1 MNDVQ
6 AAPLLKEKGFRG
18 SGAALW
24 SGPLLGINAPN
35 SFKFQCT
42 TFTPAEGFLFS
53 PLGSGVSCRRSGLRI
68 KLQPIYLSYKN
79 EMNVEGPVLFWNNFF
94 AVQKFQ
100 RISATFNVN

>member
-1 MNDVQ
+1 VNDVQ

-79 EMNVEGPVLFWNNFF
+79 EMNVKGPVLFGIIFLQSRNFKGF
-94 AVQKFQ
+94 WLLLM
-100 RISATFNVN
+100 

>member
-42 TFTPAEGFLFS
+42 TFTPTEGFLFS

-68 KLQPIYLSYKN
+68 KLQPIYLSHNN
-79 EMNVEGPVLFWNNFF
+79 EMNVKGPVLFGIIFLQSRNFKGF
-94 AVQKFQ
+94 WLLLM
-100 RISATFNVN
+100 

>member
-42 TFTPAEGFLFS
+42 TFTPTEGFLFS

-79 EMNVEGPVLFWNNFF
+79 EMNVKGPVLFGIIFLQSRNFKGF
-94 AVQKFQ
+94 
-100 RISATFNVN
+100 RLLLM

>member
-42 TFTPAEGFLFS
+42 TFTPTEGFLFS

-79 EMNVEGPVLFWNNFF
+79 EMNVEGPVLFGIIFLQSRNFKGF
-94 AVQKFQ
+94 WLLLM
-100 RISATFNVN
+100 

>member
-42 TFTPAEGFLFS
+42 TFTPTEGFLFS

-79 EMNVEGPVLFWNNFF
+79 EMNVKGPVLFGIIFLQSRNFKGF
-94 AVQKFQ
+94 WLLLM
-100 RISATFNVN
+100 